1 MKNFKSKIKSYISS
15 SDTSYT
21 ISNTSL
27 EKEFTRTASVDSI
40 FDNISSKAHALFSI
54 LDEDHKGY
62 LDNQILL
69 KICNSDLNESQI
81 NDLIHHLD
89 YDGDGKISSDDFIFG
104 LYKLAKHNSLIRASL
119 KAITINNSKNY
130 LIKNYSNSLSNLF
143 KNHLITNEINLD
155 INKKLC
161 NHYQIKSNTTIIQS
175 IKIRTKTKQRLHRRI
190 LTSLF
195 SQQTNSLLISPLS
208 SQLFDINSIDE
219 CLKYLT
225 SQEHLYELYHILLS
239 ENPSLSRMYET
250 VLVDV
255 VRYIQKSREIQ
266 SRLEKQIESERL
278 KHSESIFRLSE
289 EVDNQ
294 VKLSEEAAR
303 IKERDIAMKK
313 FSAEIEAKSI
323 QIKQLK
329 SMIKNLEEQDIY
341 PNEFNHQNLIYK
353 SNEQDDS
360 RIIKLQMKILQ
371 MNQENYNLEEQ
382 LNHIKL
388 QLTQSRSEFNAVR
401 HSLNNKNHE
410 LEERMTA
417 LIETVKEN
425 SALKR
430 QVGVLQD
437 INRKLYDANDD
448 FYNMFE
454 SYPEWLR
461 KEWKVEDIKPASP
474 MIDSRFRRT
483 STEFKPIKSVVKKF
497 NAHDCEA
504 NISTYASCKSDQT
517 EELRPSSYGKG
528 YCVMSR
534 CDQPDCCCSKFHG
547 NGDNGLSNCMNANE
561 IESDKESKYHNVKQQ
576 NLWENSGNQMKNN
589 EKYETQNKSYSIGSI
604 HSSNES
610 TSQSTVYHL
619 TKHIDHENSYHKMDS
634 FKKLNKKIST
644 IKNIQS
650 NKIVSD
656 EKLRIFRIMLAG
668 DSEVGKTSLLIRMC
682 DDIFKNCSVTI
693 GIDVKMKSVEVDG
706 RKAMMQIWDTAG
718 QERFR
723 SVSTSFYRKA
733 DGILLVYDCTSESSF
748 ISTRDWITIIK
759 ENAGKQ
765 IPIAII
771 GNKKD
776 LKEQKE
782 WQGNKCVSYAIGS
795 KLAQEI
801 GALFFETSALTGENV
816 NECLE
821 ALARLLC
828 AQEDY
833 NLRCPQLKLSSND
846 TPRQTNPK
854 CCVR

>member
-329 SMIKNLEEQDIY
+329 SMIKNLEEVRIRFHFY
-341 PNEFNHQNLIYK
+341 YIIICIMICHLIKFVLYNLIK
-353 SNEQDDS
+353 SSMDS
-360 RIIKLQMKILQ
+360 
-371 MNQENYNLEEQ
+371 N
-382 LNHIKL
+382 
-388 QLTQSRSEFNAVR
+388 
-401 HSLNNKNHE
+401 
-410 LEERMTA
+410 
-417 LIETVKEN
+417 
-425 SALKR
+425 
-430 QVGVLQD
+430 
-437 INRKLYDANDD
+437 
-448 FYNMFE
+448 
-454 SYPEWLR
+454 
-461 KEWKVEDIKPASP
+461 
-474 MIDSRFRRT
+474 
-483 STEFKPIKSVVKKF
+483 SVVNKT
-497 NAHDCEA
+497 
-504 NISTYASCKSDQT
+504 ISGGRSNVARYEIT
-517 EELRPSSYGKG
+517 EY
-528 YCVMSR
+528 
-534 CDQPDCCCSKFHG
+534 
-547 NGDNGLSNCMNANE
+547 
-561 IESDKESKYHNVKQQ
+561 
-576 NLWENSGNQMKNN
+576 
-589 EKYETQNKSYSIGSI
+589 
-604 HSSNES
+604 
-610 TSQSTVYHL
+610 L
-619 TKHIDHENSYHKMDS
+619 TKI
-634 FKKLNKKIST
+634 
-644 IKNIQS
+644 
-650 NKIVSD
+650 
-656 EKLRIFRIMLAG
+656 
-668 DSEVGKTSLLIRMC
+668 
-682 DDIFKNCSVTI
+682 
-693 GIDVKMKSVEVDG
+693 
-706 RKAMMQIWDTAG
+706 
-718 QERFR
+718 
-723 SVSTSFYRKA
+723 
-733 DGILLVYDCTSESSF
+733 
-748 ISTRDWITIIK
+748 
-759 ENAGKQ
+759 
-765 IPIAII
+765 
-771 GNKKD
+771 
-776 LKEQKE
+776 
-782 WQGNKCVSYAIGS
+782 
-795 KLAQEI
+795 
-801 GALFFETSALTGENV
+801 
-816 NECLE
+816 
-821 ALARLLC
+821 
-828 AQEDY
+828 
-833 NLRCPQLKLSSND
+833 
-846 TPRQTNPK
+846 
-854 CCVR
+854 

>member
-1 MKNFKSKIKSYISS
+1 MRSFKSKVKPHISS

-21 ISNTSL
+21 ISNSPL
-27 EKEFTRTASVDSI
+27 EKGFSRAASVDSV
-40 FDNISSKAHALFSI
+40 FDDISSKAHALFSI
-54 LDEDHKGY
+54 LDEDQKGY
-62 LDNQILL
+62 LDNQMLL
-69 KICNSDLNESQI
+69 KVCDSGLTESQI

-89 YDGDGKISSDDFIFG
+89 HDGDGKVSPDDFMLG
-104 LYKLAKHNSLIRASL
+104 LRTLAKRNSLIRASL
-119 KAITINNSKNY
+119 RATTVTNSTRY
-130 LIKNYSNSLSNLF
+130 LIKRCSGSSNSSRNRLVSDE
-143 KNHLITNEINLD
+143 TNSD
-155 INKKLC
+155 IDEKLC
-161 NHYQIKSNTTIIQS
+161 SNYQMKSDATTIQS
-175 IKIRTKTKQRLHRRI
+175 IRIRTKTRQRLHRRL

-195 SQQTNSLLISPLS
+195 SQQTSSLLISPLS
-208 SQLFDINSIDE
+208 PQLFDISSVDE
-219 CLKYLT
+219 CLKCL
-225 SQEHLYELYHILLS
+225 SNQEHLYELYHILLS

-250 VLVDV
+250 ILVDV

-303 IKERDIAMKK
+303 IKEREIAMKK
-313 FSAEIEAKSI
+313 FSAEIESKSM

-341 PNEFNHQNLIYK
+341 QNESNSQNTILK
-353 SNEQDDS
+353 TNEQDDA
-360 RIIKLQMKILQ
+360 RVIKLQMKVLQ
-371 MNQENYNLEEQ
+371 INQENYNLEEE
-382 LNHIKL
+382 LNNTRL
-388 QLTQSRSEFNAVR
+388 QLAQSRSEFNAVR
-401 HSLNNKNHE
+401 QSLSNKNHE

-425 SALKR
+425 STLKR
-430 QVGVLQD
+430 QVGILKD

-461 KEWKVEDIKPASP
+461 KEWKVEDIKPAST
-474 MIDSRFRRT
+474 MIDSRFQRT

-497 NAHDCEA
+497 SEHDCET
-504 NISTYASCKSDQT
+504 NTSTCVSCKIDQT
-517 EELRPSSYGKG
+517 EELKPSSYGRG
-528 YCVMSR
+528 QCVMSR
-534 CDQPDCCCSKFHG
+534 CEQPDCCCSKVYR
-547 NGDNGLSNCMNANE
+547 NEDSGLSSCMNTNE
-561 IESDKESKYHNVKQQ
+561 TESDKQPKYHNVKQQ
-576 NLWENSGNQMKNN
+576 TLWENSGTHMKYN
-589 EKYETQNKSYSIGSI
+589 EKFESQNKSNSTSSIN
-604 HSSNES
+604 SNES
-610 TSQSTVYHL
+610 NCQSSIYHL
-619 TKHIDHENSYHKMDS
+619 PQYIDQQNSYNKINS
-634 FKKLNKKIST
+634 FKKLNKNISI
-644 IKNIQS
+644 IKNIHL
-650 NKIVSD
+650 NKNVYN

-682 DDIFKNCSVTI
+682 DDIFKNYSITTI
-693 GIDVKMKSVEVDG
+693 GVDMKMKSVEVDG
-706 RKAMMQIWDTAG
+706 KKAMMQIWDTAG

-748 ISTRDWITIIK
+748 ISTRDWITIIE

-795 KLAQEI
+795 KLAQDI

-816 NECLE
+816 NECVE

-833 NLRCPQLKLSSND
+833 NLRCPQLKLSSD
-846 TPRQTNPK
+846 IPRQTNPK